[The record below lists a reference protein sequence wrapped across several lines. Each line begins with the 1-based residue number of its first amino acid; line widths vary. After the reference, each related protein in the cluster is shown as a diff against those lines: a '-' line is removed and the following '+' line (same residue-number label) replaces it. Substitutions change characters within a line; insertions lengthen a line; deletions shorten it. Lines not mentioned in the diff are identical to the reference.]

1 MPALTHNRVKNG
13 FNGGRRLLNAN
24 AGIKFGRTI
33 GATTADASR
42 SDALVGGIGPRSK
55 FVRRAINNRAITSKQ
70 GGCCHNMDKEFP
82 KAILYYSSPGPYKN
96 NNSVNLTIT
105 AVFDKR
111 MDSNF
116 NVKIAI
122 SGVSTSISATNMTR
136 VNSTTYTYLF
146 TNNSFDNNGTNTI
159 VLSNG
164 KDIVGNILN
173 DVAKNNTFIV
183 DNKAPTLAQVTA
195 VSTPGNNQTPSYVFS
210 SDEAGTITSGLGFS
224 STTSAINGNN
234 TITFNT
240 LVAGTYTPTITV
252 TDAAGNASTALTAA
266 SFVIDLTAPTLSNI
280 SIASDNATT
289 TTLAKENDNVTLTF
303 TASDTIQ
310 TPVVTFTS
318 NGVSITDTV
327 TYTNTTGNTWTA
339 VYTTDSSDTDGIVAY
354 SIAFSDSAGNAGT
367 AVTSGTGSVTTDN
380 AAPTNQNTVFTTAT
394 SIKGGGT
401 VTIASSLDAN
411 NTVWLALTGTATF
424 AVNAATMTKASGTAT
439 SITAPTTAGT
449 YYIYVVDQAGNA
461 SSQSNAALTVD
472 TTAPSISTALAV
484 NMANTSATITFSEEV
499 FQSNGSTRL
508 TANELSLTIASG
520 TGTATLASYTVST
533 MDDTTF
539 TFALT
544 LSGTPDRTEVLT
556 LTATVYDGATNSASV
571 SDTVTLN

>member
-33 GATTADASR
+33 GTTTADATR

-173 DVAKNNTFIV
+173 DVAKNNTFEV
-183 DNKAPTLAQVTA
+183 DNTAPTLTEFTAVSTPGNDQTPSYVFSSNEAGTITSSLGFSSTTSAVSGKNTITFSTLTAGTYTPTITVTDAAGNATTLTATSFVIDLTAPTLAQVTV

-210 SDEAGTITSGLGFS
+210 SDEAGKITSSLAFS
-224 STTSAINGNN
+224 STTSAVSGNN

-266 SFVIDLTAPTLSNI
+266 SFVIEPTLSSV
-280 SIASDNATT
+280 SIASDNTT
-289 TTLAKENDNVTLTF
+289 TTLAKAGDVITLQF
-303 TASDTIQ
+303 TASETIQ
-310 TPVVTFTS
+310 SPTVTILSNGTPLSTTPVLTNTS
-318 NGVSITDTV
+318 GNIWTSVYTANASDQDGAV
-327 TYTNTTGNTWTA
+327 TYT
-339 VYTTDSSDTDGIVAY
+339 
-354 SIAFSDSAGNAGT
+354 IAFSTPAGNAGT
-367 AVTSGTGSVTTDN
+367 AVTSGSGSVTTVSP
-380 AAPTNQNTVFTTAT
+380 PTNQNVVLAASVIGVT
-394 SIKGGGT
+394 GGT
-401 VTIASSLDAN
+401 AVTIVSSGDAN
-411 NTVWLALTGTATF
+411 NTVWLAIASTTTF
-424 AVNAATMTKASGTAT
+424 AVNATTMTKASGTAT
-439 SITAPTTAGT
+439 SIIAPTTAGT
-449 YYIYVVDQAGNA
+449 YYIYVEDQAGN
-461 SSQSNAALTVD
+461 V
-472 TTAPSISTALAV
+472 
-484 NMANTSATITFSEEV
+484 SA
-499 FQSNGSTRL
+499 
-508 TANELSLTIASG
+508 
-520 TGTATLASYTVST
+520 
-533 MDDTTF
+533 
-539 TFALT
+539 
-544 LSGTPDRTEVLT
+544 
-556 LTATVYDGATNSASV
+556 ASV
-571 SDTVTLN
+571 ASVTV